1 MEGTEPEDPLDG
13 VSLDPG
19 SVKELLFALFIDE
32 LLEL

>member
-1 MEGTEPEDPLDG
+1 MGETEPEDPLAA
-13 VSLDPG
+13 VALDPG